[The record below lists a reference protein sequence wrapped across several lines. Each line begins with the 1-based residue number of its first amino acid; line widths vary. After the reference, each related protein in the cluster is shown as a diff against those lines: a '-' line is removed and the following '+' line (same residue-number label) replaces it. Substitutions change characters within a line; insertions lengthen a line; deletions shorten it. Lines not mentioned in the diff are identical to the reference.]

1 MVKYNSEN
9 FHPFSFLLLFA
20 IAIVF
25 LPPDGFAAEGQAK
38 QPAQEADTPI
48 HIISDRLFIDND
60 QNSAEFKGNVQAT
73 QNDTIIYSDILQ
85 IIYTKEA
92 SQSGEL
98 PDNEQSIQKIIAT
111 GNVKIH
117 FDDRLAEA
125 DKAVY
130 TAETRI
136 LELTGKLC
144 KITTE
149 KNKITGEKIIF
160 HRDDGRIFVESGK
173 ETKRVEALISSDGKA
188 GLD

>member
-1 MVKYNSEN
+1 M
-9 FHPFSFLLLFA
+9 
-20 IAIVF
+20 
-25 LPPDGFAAEGQAK
+25 PPNGFAAEGKAEPQSK
-38 QPAQEADTPI
+38 EADTPI
-48 HIISDRLFIDND
+48 HIISDRLFIDNN
-60 QNSAEFKGNVQAT
+60 QNAAEFKGNVQAT
-73 QNDTIIYSDILQ
+73 QNDTVIYSDILQ

-130 TAETRI
+130 SAETRI

-144 KITTE
+144 KVTTD
-149 KNKITGEKIIF
+149 KNVITGEKIIF

-173 ETKRVEALISSDGKA
+173 ERKRVEALISSDSK